1 MEAFSQNQ
9 TPKFFILYLLFILSY
24 CSAQVHVLS
33 WYKVSERF
41 FSLSFE
47 MRGSVGNACSL
58 FMDSSGLSVDF
69 ANLCSSAL
77 LYLYLKHVHLRG
89 HS

>member
-24 CSAQVHVLS
+24 CSAQVHLVQS
-33 WYKVSERF
+33 FRKV

-77 LYLYLKHVHLRG
+77 LYLYLNHVHLRG